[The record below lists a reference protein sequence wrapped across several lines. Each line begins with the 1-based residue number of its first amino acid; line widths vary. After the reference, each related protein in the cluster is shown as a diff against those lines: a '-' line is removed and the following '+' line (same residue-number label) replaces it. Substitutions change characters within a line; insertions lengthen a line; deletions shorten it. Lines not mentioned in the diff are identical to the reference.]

1 MSSPKY
7 RVRRATLDDL
17 GQLMGIWR
25 AMKFRDDDLAK
36 RVTEFQ
42 IAENE
47 EGKVVGGVGLQIT
60 QRQGLIHSE
69 AFSDF
74 GLSDQIRPLLWDR
87 LQAVAT
93 NHGLL
98 RLWTA
103 EDAPFWSHCGMQKS
117 DADAL
122 QKLPE
127 QWRGLSSSWLT
138 LKLKEDVE
146 EVISAE
152 KEFALFMESE
162 KQRSQKAIQQAKV
175 LKAVA
180 TILAFGLLALVA
192 LGAFFILKKNPAL
205 LHR

>member
-17 GQLMGIWR
+17 GQLSTVWQSL
-25 AMKFRDDDLAK
+25 KLPVDDLAK
-36 RVTEFQ
+36 RITEFQ
-42 IAENE
+42 VAETPD
-47 EGKVVGGVGLQIT
+47 GVVLGAAGLQIA

-69 AFSDF
+69 GFSDF
-74 GLSDQIRPLLWDR
+74 ALSEHLRPLLWER
-87 LQAVAT
+87 MQAVAN

-103 EDAPFWSHCGMQKS
+103 EQAPFWSHCGLQKP
-117 DADAL
+117 DPDAL

-127 QWRGLSSSWLT
+127 QWRNAGASWLT

-146 EVISAE
+146 EIISAE
-152 KEFALFMESE
+152 KEFALFMQAE
-162 KQRSQKAIQQAKV
+162 KERSQRAIQQAKV
-175 LKAVA
+175 LKTIA

-192 LGAFFILKKNPAL
+192 VGAFYFLLKRNSM